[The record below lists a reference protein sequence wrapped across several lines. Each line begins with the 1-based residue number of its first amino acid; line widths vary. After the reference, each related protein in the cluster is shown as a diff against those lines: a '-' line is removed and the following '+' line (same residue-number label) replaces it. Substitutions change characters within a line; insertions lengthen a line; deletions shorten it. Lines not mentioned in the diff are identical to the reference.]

1 VKRPSLAALLVAA
14 LPFVGLCFT
23 VSLWDRV
30 QPMVLGLP
38 FNLFWLMAWIVLTSV
53 CLRIVYRIETRRESA
68 DRGGK
73 SGGGTR

>member
-1 VKRPSLAALLVAA
+1 MKRPSLAALFVAA

-38 FNLFWLMAWIVLTSV
+38 FNLFWLMTWIVLTSV
-53 CLRIVYRIETRRESA
+53 CLRIVYRIETRRE
-68 DRGGK
+68 RGAK
-73 SGGGTR
+73 SGDGAR

>member
-1 VKRPSLAALLVAA
+1 MRRPSLSALLVAA
-14 LPFVGLCFT
+14 LPFVGMCFT

-53 CLRIVYRIETRRESA
+53 CLRIVYHIETRRGRAEQDSKSN
-68 DRGGK
+68 GGV
-73 SGGGTR
+73 R